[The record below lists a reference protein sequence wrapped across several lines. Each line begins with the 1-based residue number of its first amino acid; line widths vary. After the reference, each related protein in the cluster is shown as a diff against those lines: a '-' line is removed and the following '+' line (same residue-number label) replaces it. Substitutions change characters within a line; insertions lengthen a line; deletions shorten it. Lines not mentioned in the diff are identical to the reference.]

1 MTVTFHK
8 VTEPGSPPKST
19 VSIAHGQLP
28 FPWGSKERKPV
39 FVLAGEALT
48 SKNLKL
54 VDKFKAEL
62 QTAKEV
68 SVKKVKNVSAFL
80 FLSFFPSLVAFLAC
94 THNM

>member
-28 FPWGSKERKPV
+28 FPWGS
-39 FVLAGEALT
+39 VLAREALT

>member
-19 VSIAHGQLP
+19 VSIAHSQLT
-28 FPWGSKERKPV
+28 FPLSSRERKLV
-39 FVLAGEALT
+39 FVLAREALT